1 MKGPGAVGAAR
12 PVARGLALALG
23 AFALSHCVV
32 MQSDFERLERR
43 VTTVERNDSERR
55 QQLQNAIL
63 QATGQV
69 QTLNQ
74 QLEQARAQTRDL
86 ANLTARFDGI
96 DEQMRSLN
104 GGLEEIRH
112 TIESS
117 TTEQNALRTT
127 LSTQLSAL
135 EHRITEV
142 ERRVGL
148 APAVDPNQ
156 IPADNGQLM
165 AQARQAL
172 AARDFNRTRALVA
185 ALLQRA
191 PSDALAPEARLLN
204 ARTYFQEG
212 RNATAAQEY
221 QRILTDAP
229 NSPVAP
235 DAMAEMAEAFV
246 NLGLCTP
253 AQRTLRLLT
262 ERFASTPQARAARTR
277 LQQVQH
283 LPRAACQS
291 P

>member
-1 MKGPGAVGAAR
+1 MRRLRWLQV
-12 PVARGLALALG
+12 
-23 AFALSHCVV
+23 CVV
-32 MQSDFERLERR
+32 ATTVAASGGCVVWHTDFEALQQRVNAVEHNDAERR
-43 VTTVERNDSERR
+43 H
-55 QQLQNAIL
+55 QLLNAIN

-74 QLEQARAQTRDL
+74 QLEQARAQTRDM
-86 ANLTARFDGI
+86 ANLSARFDGI
-96 DEQMRSLN
+96 DEQMRAIN
-104 GGLEEIRH
+104 GGLDEIRH
-112 TIESS
+112 TLESS

-156 IPADNGQLM
+156 IPADNAALM
-165 AQARQAL
+165 TQARQGL
-172 AARDFNRTRALVA
+172 TQRDFNRSRALVA

-191 PSDALAPEARLLN
+191 PQDPLAPEARLIN

-221 QRILTDAP
+221 QRVLTDSPNAP
-229 NSPVAP
+229 VIPEVL
-235 DAMAEMAEAFV
+235 AEMAEAFV

-253 AQRTLRLLT
+253 AQRTLRQLG
-262 ERFASTPQARAARTR
+262 ERYASTPQGRASRTR

-283 LPRAACQS
+283 LPRAACQ